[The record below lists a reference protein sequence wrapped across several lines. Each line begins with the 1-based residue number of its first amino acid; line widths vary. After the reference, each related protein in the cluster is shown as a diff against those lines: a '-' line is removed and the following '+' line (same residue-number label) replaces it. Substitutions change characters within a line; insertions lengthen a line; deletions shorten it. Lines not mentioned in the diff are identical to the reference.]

1 MGYAEPRNST
11 SHVMDIQDPDRVVDG
26 MEERP
31 GMVLA
36 AIVMRPE
43 DRRCCGPVWL
53 ERLAVWLLERAGFEV
68 CR

>member
-1 MGYAEPRNST
+1 MPVTGARLQRHPRRAL
-11 SHVMDIQDPDRVVDG
+11 QDPDRIVDG

-43 DRRCCGPVWL
+43 DRRRCGPVWL
-53 ERLAVWLLERAGFEV
+53 EHLATWLLERAGFEV
-68 CR
+68 SR